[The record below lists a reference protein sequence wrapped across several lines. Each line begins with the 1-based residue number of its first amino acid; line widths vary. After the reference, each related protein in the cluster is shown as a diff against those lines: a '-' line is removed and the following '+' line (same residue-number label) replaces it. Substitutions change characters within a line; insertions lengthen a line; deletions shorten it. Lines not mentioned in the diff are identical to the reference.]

1 MQEDLD
7 FSETFSHVAK
17 LVNLSCLFV
26 VTAIK
31 RWSLSHLDVNNSFYM
46 VNYMRKSL

>member
-1 MQEDLD
+1 MQGDLD

-17 LVNLSCLFV
+17 LVSVRCLFA

-31 RWSLSHLDVNNSFYM
+31 RWSLTHLDVNNSFSM
-46 VNYMRKSL
+46 VN